1 MKIVIIGGGTAG
13 WISALILKNETDH
26 EITLIDSLTIGPLGV
41 GESTTGLFSHIIRS
55 YLNEKEFVDECGVTP
70 KLGTEFIGWSDKDFY
85 SPLEGTFSAHNEF
98 DYAFYYGV
106 QNSKLNSY
114 SKHSLLASNAK
125 INFHKSTTKE
135 KFVTDGDNA
144 YHLDTYKT
152 IEYLKKKCIEF
163 GVNFVDSKVISTSQN
178 DFGDTTNIRTED
190 FSIDCDFVIDC
201 SGFNRV
207 VVSAYS
213 PNFISYEKWMSV
225 NTGLPFNLSWDEI
238 EYSKPVT
245 SSVALSCGW
254 MWMIPTRHSIG
265 CGIVYDNNFAS
276 QEEIISEV
284 NDLLGLEIKVRKE
297 IKFKSG
303 RLEKSLYHNVATI
316 GTAYSF
322 LEPLQAT
329 SIHTTILQVEKLVY
343 LLEGNIDSEKYN
355 FFCADMVDNYA
366 DFVSLHYQFNYIDND
381 FWKSRIA
388 RDYTLEMIKKAQEKI
403 LTPLDYNIQ
412 REGRDKINSDYELVG
427 HNLWSYILAGGNLL
441 IKKDMQYSERELNN
455 IRTWERQIPEVVQN
469 SITFKDFLE
478 FYR

>member
-1 MKIVIIGGGTAG
+1 MKIVIVGGGTAG
-13 WISALILKNETDH
+13 WISSLILKNETDH
-26 EITLIDSLTIGPLGV
+26 DIVLIDSSSIGPLGV

-55 YLNEKEFVDECGVTP
+55 YLDEKEFVDECGVTP

-106 QNSKLNSY
+106 QNSKLNLY
-114 SKHSLLASNAK
+114 SKHSLLAGNAK

-163 GVNFVDSKVISTSQN
+163 GVNFVDSKVIGTSQN
-178 DFGDTTNIRTED
+178 DSSNTTNIHTED
-190 FSIDCDFVIDC
+190 SIIDCDFVIDC

-207 VVSAYS
+207 VVSAYD
-213 PNFISYEKWMSV
+213 PKFISYEKWMSV

-265 CGIVYDNNFAS
+265 CGIVYDSHFAS
-276 QEEIISEV
+276 QEEIVSEV
-284 NDLLGLEIKVRKE
+284 NDLFGCEIKVRKK
-297 IKFKSG
+297 IRFKSG
-303 RLEKSLYHNVATI
+303 RLEKSLHHNVATI

-329 SIHTTILQVEKLVY
+329 SIHATILQIEKIIH
-343 LLEGNIDSEKYN
+343 LLRGDINKEKYN
-355 FFCADMVDNYA
+355 FFCGDMVDNYA
-366 DFVSLHYQFNYIDND
+366 DFVSLHYQFDHIDND
-381 FWKSRIA
+381 FWKSRIP
-388 RDYTLEMIKKAQEKI
+388 RDYTLEMIKKAQKKI
-403 LTPLDYNIQ
+403 LTPSDYNIQ
-412 REGRDKINSDYELVG
+412 RDEYDKINSDYELVG
-427 HNLWSYILAGGNLL
+427 HNLWSYVLVGGNLL
-441 IKKDMQYSERELNN
+441 IGNDVQYSEREMNN
-455 IRTWERQIPEVVQN
+455 ICTWESQIQEVLQN

-478 FYR
+478 LYR